1 MINMNKTTL
10 IAFFGGILLTLS
22 IFISLAVLA
31 RLDALKIA
39 WQYPEV
45 VADLKVSREFQVKK

>member
-1 MINMNKTTL
+1 MNKTTL